1 MSKLFLVD
9 GQFEIF
15 RCFYGAPRATAPDG
29 REVGAVRGLL
39 HSLVA
44 LFRDHGATHMAV
56 AFDRAMAPVGI
67 TASRTDDDA
76 LLQRQFGLAADAVRA
91 LGIAIW
97 PMVKVQ
103 ADDAIA
109 TGVAR
114 YSREPGV
121 EQTVIASSDNDFTQ
135 CVRGDEVV
143 LFNRNTKTILD
154 EGGVIERFGVGPRQ
168 IPDYLALVG
177 DVSDGLPGMPGWGAK
192 TAAAVLSRYGSI
204 EAIPRDGA
212 WDVQVRNA
220 ERLMRTLDERWLEA
234 VLYRDLSILLTDV
247 PIPHTFAD
255 LQWRGARREALVEL
269 CEALGETEVMGR
281 VPLFRATDS
290 ERQP

>member
-15 RCFYGAPRATAPDG
+15 RCFYGAPRASAPDG
-29 REVGAVRGLL
+29 REVGAARGLL

-44 LFRDHGATHMAV
+44 LFRQHGATHMAV
-56 AFDRAMAPVGI
+56 AFDRAVAPVGV
-67 TASRTDDDA
+67 AQSRTDDA
-76 LLQRQFGLAADAVRA
+76 LLQSQFGLAADAVRA

-97 PMVKVQ
+97 PMVRVE

-114 YSREPGV
+114 YSREPGL

-135 CVRGDEVV
+135 CIRGDEVV
-143 LFNRNTKTILD
+143 LFNRNTKKVID
-154 EGGVIERFGVGPRQ
+154 EDGVIARFGVCPKQ

-177 DVSDGLPGMPGWGAK
+177 DVSDGLPGIPGWGAK
-192 TAAAVLSRYGSI
+192 NTAAVLARYGSI
-204 EAIPRDGA
+204 ESIPRDGA
-212 WDVQVRNA
+212 WDISVRGA
-220 ERLMRTLDERWLEA
+220 ERLARKLDERWLEA
-234 VLYRDLSILLTDV
+234 VLYRNLSILRTDV

-255 LQWRGARREALVEL
+255 LEWRGANREDLSQF
-269 CEALGETEVMGR
+269 CCILGESEVIER
-281 VPLFRATDS
+281 VPLFNGTPRGT
-290 ERQP
+290 P

>member
-1 MSKLFLVD
+1 MAKLFLVD

-44 LFRDHGATHMAV
+44 LLRQHGATHMAV

-67 TASRTDDDA
+67 APSRTDDDA

-97 PMVKVQ
+97 PMVRVE

-109 TGVAR
+109 TGVTR
-114 YSREPGV
+114 YSREPGL
-121 EQTVIASSDNDFTQ
+121 EQTVIASPDNDFTQ

-143 LFNRNTKTILD
+143 LYNRNTETILG
-154 EGGVIERFGVGPRQ
+154 EEGVIARFGVSPSQ

-177 DVSDGLPGMPGWGAK
+177 DVSDGLPGIPGWGAK
-192 TAAAVLSRYGSI
+192 TAAAVLARYGSI
-204 EAIPRDGA
+204 EAIPRDGV
-212 WDVQVRNA
+212 WDVTVRGA
-220 ERLMRTLDERWLEA
+220 ERLAQTLDKRWLEA
-234 VLYRDLSILLTDV
+234 VLYRELSILRTDV
-247 PIPHTFAD
+247 PLPHTFSD
-255 LQWRGARREALVEL
+255 LEWRGAHREDLSEL
-269 CEALGETEVMGR
+269 CGALGETEVLGR
-281 VPLFRATDS
+281 VPLF
-290 ERQP
+290 E